1 MSCELSL
8 HRNRFGQVA
17 GLIHIQMFADGSI
30 IGNQLQGH
38 CNGKHGEAVF
48 QIRNPKFHVSHP
60 VLHHRLFLCQQDN
73 VSASGLYLPD
83 IGNGLGKDMVLSGY
97 GDNRHIVVNQ
107 GNGSVL

>member
-1 MSCELSL
+1 MSRELSL

-48 QIRNPKFHVSHP
+48 QVRYPKFYISHSI
-60 VLHHRLFLCQQDN
+60 LYHRLFLGQKDDIVGGQLAYGIR
-73 VSASGLYLPD
+73 VHKPPGPLPP
-83 IGNGLGKDMVLSGY
+83 GY
-97 GDNRHIVVNQ
+97 WKWSWQIHGPELQ
-107 GNGSVL
+107 WL